1 MHSADKA
8 ALLLSLLHATQA
20 MAMPGVHSAA
30 YGTAAP
36 RPNALLLSDMMSR
49 LQMHAGVTH
58 GHQSPTGPTTSMHG
72 HSAFAQPSH
81 CSQHSLASFNSSH
94 PIENVDVMMQALRSA
109 QLGAAAGP
117 AAAGASAEQQL
128 HNAASAVS
136 LDLTSQQL
144 ATVNEYMHS
153 VQNISGA
160 TLTVSVGAGP
170 TLFRLTMSGA
180 DAQVETAKALLRT
193 VIQGA

>member
-8 ALLLSLLHATQA
+8 ALLLSLMHATQA
-20 MAMPGVHSAA
+20 MAMPGVHSAV
-30 YGTAAP
+30 YSTAGP
-36 RPNALLLSDMMSR
+36 RSNALLLSDMMSR

-58 GHQSPTGPTTSMHG
+58 GHQSPTGPMNG
-72 HSAFAQPSH
+72 HNAFAQPSQG
-81 CSQHSLASFNSSH
+81 SQHSLASFNSSH
-94 PIENVDVMMQALRSA
+94 PIEDVDVMMQALRSA

-117 AAAGASAEQQL
+117 AAAGAGAEL
-128 HNAASAVS
+128 HNASSAVS

-160 TLTVSVGAGP
+160 KLTVSVGAGP

>member
-72 HSAFAQPSH
+72 HSAFAQPSQG
-81 CSQHSLASFNSSH
+81 SQHSLASFNSSH
-94 PIENVDVMMQALRSA
+94 PIEDVDVMMQALRSA

-117 AAAGASAEQQL
+117 AAAGAGAEL
-128 HNAASAVS
+128 HNASSAVS

-160 TLTVSVGAGP
+160 KLTVSVGAGP